1 MSYTP
6 GYSENAIRFM
16 ERRTLDIHGDFV
28 RPWLPQATRILDAGC
43 GPGSITLD
51 VAERF
56 PEATVVGL
64 DREESQLEIAR
75 SGAAKRGVKNVSF
88 AFGSLGENWNPLFEA
103 FDLVYSHAV
112 FEHVPNPIDC
122 LRQLHTSLSKNG
134 IIALKSPD
142 WGGFVLYPE
151 TRECREAF
159 DAYETIQKAN
169 GGDTHAGRKLG
180 AWLREAGFVDTEVTA
195 TYEVYRDVPEV
206 AEYLALRLEYDGESA
221 HAEELRN
228 WACHRDA
235 FFAQTWIAASGRKA
249 KH

>member
-16 ERRTLDIHGDFV
+16 ERRTLDLHGDFI
-28 RPWLPQATRILDAGC
+28 RPWLSRAKRILDVGC
-43 GPGSITLD
+43 GPGSITLE

-56 PEATVVGL
+56 PKAAVTGV
-64 DREESQLEIAR
+64 DREASQLEIAR
-75 SGAAKRGVKNVSF
+75 SGAAARGLENVSF
-88 AFGSLGENWNPLFEA
+88 ALGGLGEDWNPPLEA

-122 LRQLHTSLSKNG
+122 LRQLHSSLREDG

-151 TRECREAF
+151 TRECR
-159 DAYETIQKAN
+159 DALDVYETIQQTN

-180 AWLREAGFVDTEVTA
+180 AWLREAGFVDSGITA
-195 TYEVYRDVPEV
+195 TYEIYRDVPEV
-206 AEYLALRLEYDGESA
+206 AEYLALRLDHDGESA
-221 HAEELRN
+221 HAEALRN
-228 WACHRDA
+228 WARHGDA
-235 FFAQTWIAASGRKA
+235 LFAQTWIAASARKA
-249 KH
+249 RR